1 MRGTVAKRIRRSA
14 EEKTKGQPQGQLI
27 SSLLNRF
34 TARHRERTTRR
45 IYQDLKKRRREA
57 T

>member
-27 SSLLNRF
+27 SSLLNKF
-34 TARHRERTTRR
+34 TARHREDTTRR
-45 IYQDLKKRRREA
+45 IYQNLKKRRREA